1 MIEEARLKILTDGAK
16 YDVSCSSS
24 GSRRK
29 NTKDGTGNAAVGGLC
44 HSFTQDGRC
53 ISLLKMLMSNDCVF
67 DCKYCPN
74 RHSADVP
81 RASVSPREM
90 CELVMGFYRR
100 NYIEGLF
107 LSSAVYKS
115 PDYTMEILLQTIRM
129 LREEYKF
136 HGYIHLKGIPHADR
150 KLTESAAA
158 YADRMSYNV
167 ELPSEQSL
175 KLLAPQKTKESVFS
189 PMRQLCEEKRGLAL
203 EYNKRTGR
211 EERRGTGR
219 FLPAGQTTQMIVGAS
234 PETDGQILRL
244 TEFMY
249 QKYDL
254 KRVYYSSYA
263 PVVRDP
269 LLPDSGAGL
278 LREHR
283 LYQADWLL
291 RFYGFTCDEITP
303 PGENLPTEYDP
314 KCAWALRNMQYFP
327 VEINRASVEQ
337 LLRVPGIGAKG
348 AYKIVTARKYASLD
362 FEDLKKMR
370 IVLKRAR
377 HFVTCSGK
385 FYGAEGIDRVKTQL
399 ILAERA
405 EGARQLSLFD
415 AGSPLPNLLP
425 EATLSLLASPKE
437 KQFLLHSSPE
447 IARSALTGQL

>member
-136 HGYIHLKGIPHADR
+136 NGYIHLKGIPHADR

-189 PMRQLCEEKRGLAL
+189 PMRQLCEEVI
-203 EYNKRTGR
+203 EPY
-211 EERRGTGR
+211 
-219 FLPAGQTTQMIVGAS
+219 
-234 PETDGQILRL
+234 
-244 TEFMY
+244 Y
-249 QKYDL
+249 YD
-254 KRVYYSSYA
+254 V
-263 PVVRDP
+263 
-269 LLPDSGAGL
+269 LLPYDASYSDMVRKDELYTYYRDIDYDGKTLGAINDAVDIFKLGRNLHIWYSKYESGDPSVDWDDTTWRYTQRHGDEYTYHWLECDS
-278 LREHR
+278 
-283 LYQADWLL
+283 
-291 RFYGFTCDEITP
+291 
-303 PGENLPTEYDP
+303 
-314 KCAWALRNMQYFP
+314 
-327 VEINRASVEQ
+327 
-337 LLRVPGIGAKG
+337 
-348 AYKIVTARKYASLD
+348 
-362 FEDLKKMR
+362 
-370 IVLKRAR
+370 
-377 HFVTCSGK
+377 
-385 FYGAEGIDRVKTQL
+385 
-399 ILAERA
+399 RA
-405 EGARQLSLFD
+405 EGLNNLEFYTYTWNRTYEDGVRWPTDIHGVRQYRAAYTQGICKSVWISEGD
-415 AGSPLPNLLP
+415 AVYVADDYRDGMIYGSVCLENG
-425 EATLSLLASPKE
+425 EVTLRTGDGRYETTFPVVNGRAQPGTDVEVEMRSDENGNVYA
-437 KQFLLHSSPE
+437 
-447 IARSALTGQL
+447 SALLWHTPDGETLRIGLQTHWGQSADASNAEELYHIIVLERMSIE